1 MMFSKDSE
9 SNIISFPNVKEEHQK
24 LLTKFIELIY
34 VMFNISKD
42 KRDILWKSD
51 VKNIENRN
59 ILKLIKE
66 LEDSSSIEVEFV
78 L

>member
-1 MMFSKDSE
+1 
-9 SNIISFPNVKEEHQK
+9 
-24 LLTKFIELIY
+24 
-34 VMFNISKD
+34 MFNISKD

-66 LEDSSSIEVEFV
+66 LEDSSSIECEFV